1 MPSDEGGVTVPF
13 ARSDAINQSVWGFK
27 DLAPLFSLRWQQ
39 AIAYVTGNIPIGSY
53 STARPGSE
61 PLLPSSAD

>member
-39 AIAYVTGNIPIGSY
+39 GDSVRYRQHSD
-53 STARPGSE
+53 RQ
-61 PLLPSSAD
+61 L